1 MDFKVIF
8 DQHKRMVY
16 NLSLHYVWSKE
27 DAEEITQD
35 VFIQVFSHIEQFRHE
50 AQLRTWIYRITIHT
64 ALDFLK
70 KKARKKRG
78 GGWKALIPF
87 AHPGFDLEQKE
98 QVEQLMRWIFEL
110 PDKQRDA
117 IVLTKLEALSYQVAA
132 DCMQISVKSLENY
145 IFRAKKNIQEKIE
158 KQRK

>member
-70 KKARKKRG
+70 KKARKREEEDGKRYSSILRIG
-78 GGWKALIPF
+78 MI
-87 AHPGFDLEQKE
+87 
-98 QVEQLMRWIFEL
+98 
-110 PDKQRDA
+110 
-117 IVLTKLEALSYQVAA
+117 
-132 DCMQISVKSLENY
+132 KS
-145 IFRAKKNIQEKIE
+145 
-158 KQRK
+158 